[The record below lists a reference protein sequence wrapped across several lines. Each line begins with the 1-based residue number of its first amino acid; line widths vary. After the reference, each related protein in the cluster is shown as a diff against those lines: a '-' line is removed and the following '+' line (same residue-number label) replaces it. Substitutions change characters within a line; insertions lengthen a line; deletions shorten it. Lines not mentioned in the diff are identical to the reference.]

1 MDINL
6 DPQAEPVADDS
17 APEAADTNDKDPA
30 ARKKRGARAHGSS
43 GPKARRYTGDSTAGD
58 DLGGPDAR
66 NMDPTKAG
74 GEEQLLGGEIE
85 KGFDS
90 VFPQV
95 RRCLMLAAGDEPVT
109 GKIVFGLRISGA
121 GKVTKVNLQGPS
133 AVTQTEAGACLRNAA
148 QGIHFRTFNG
158 PDMLVHYPLTLQ

>member
-17 APEAADTNDKDPA
+17 APEETDANDKDPA
-30 ARKKRGARAHGSS
+30 TRKKRGARTHGTSS
-43 GPKARRYTGDSTAGD
+43 PKARRYTGDSTSGD

-74 GEEQLLGGEIE
+74 GEEQLLGSEIE

>member
-6 DPQAEPVADDS
+6 DPQAEPAAGDS
-17 APEAADTNDKDPA
+17 APEEADANAKDPA
-30 ARKKRGARAHGSS
+30 TRKKRGSRAHGSS
-43 GPKARRYTGDSTAGD
+43 GPRARRYTGDSTSGD

-66 NMDPTKAG
+66 NLDPTQGG

-121 GKVTKVNLQGPS
+121 GRVTKVNLQGPS
-133 AVTQTEAGACLRNAA
+133 AITQTEAGACLRNAA